1 MDVGFSTR
9 VTILGHIQHGG
20 SPTAYDRLLASRKGL
35 KAVEA
40 LLDGK
45 SGVMTGLKSHG
56 IEFVPLEDVAAT
68 NGRRTLSIMR

>member
-45 SGVMTGLKSHG
+45 SGVMT
-56 IEFVPLEDVAAT
+56 
-68 NGRRTLSIMR
+68 